1 MTDKKYMMKK
11 FINDPNKVVDEML
24 EGLLL
29 AHPDKLKSVRKDNR
43 ALTRKDSPTKNKVG
57 IVTGG
62 GSGHLPLFLGY
73 VGEGLLDGVAVGDVF
88 QSPSPQQ
95 ILDTIKAIDGGAGV
109 LALYGNYGGDVMNFS
124 MATDLADFEDI
135 RVENVVATDD
145 VASFTK
151 GEESKRRGVAGMFF
165 MYKVAAAK
173 AEKFATL
180 DEVKNIA
187 IRANDNVRTMGV
199 ALAPC
204 TLPEVGK
211 PTFQIKDGE
220 MELGMGIHGEPGI
233 KTSKI
238 DIADV
243 VTETIMTSILADL
256 EIPPGSEV
264 AVLINGLGATPLE
277 EQYIIY
283 RKVHK
288 MLEKKGVKVYRNYVG
303 EFATSFEMVGLS
315 ISIFK
320 LDDEFKELMDEPFE
334 TPFFIQK

>member
-1 MTDKKYMMKK
+1 MSNNEYIMKK
-11 FINDPNKVVDEML
+11 FINDPNHVVDEML

-43 ALTRKDSPTKNKVG
+43 SLTRKSSPTKNKVG
-57 IVTGG
+57 IITGG

-95 ILDTIKAIDGGAGV
+95 ILDTIKAVDGGAGV
-109 LALYGNYGGDVMNFS
+109 LALYGNYGGDVMNFG

-135 RVENVVATDD
+135 KVENVVATDD
-145 VASFTK
+145 VASFAK
-151 GEESKRRGVAGMFF
+151 GEEEKRRGVAGMFF

-173 AEKFATL
+173 AERFATL
-180 DEVKNIA
+180 DEVKDIA
-187 IRANDNVRTMGV
+187 IRANNNVRTMGV
-199 ALAPC
+199 ALSPC
-204 TLPEVGK
+204 TLPAVGK
-211 PTFQIKDGE
+211 PTFQIKNGQ

-233 KTSKI
+233 KTSEIDTADAVAEKI
-238 DIADV
+238 MSAILEDL
-243 VTETIMTSILADL
+243 TIPA
-256 EIPPGSEV
+256 GSEV
-264 AVLINGLGATPLE
+264 AVMINGLGATPLE

-288 MLEKKGVKVYRNYVG
+288 MLEEREVKVYRNYIG
-303 EFATSFEMVGLS
+303 EYATSFEMVGLS
-315 ISIFK
+315 ISVFL
-320 LDDEFKELMDEPFE
+320 LDDEFKELLDEPFE